1 MEAWERYFEK
11 ELEIVEE
18 VRRTQADKIREGAKL
33 IADCYE
39 QGGIVRLF
47 GCGHSHLITEDVFW
61 RAATLGNVHAILE
74 PSVSGMSEITKAGNV
89 ESLEGYGQ
97 MIVEYHKIA
106 KPDIMICI
114 SNSGNK
120 AVAIDVART
129 CQEKGIPT
137 IVLTNVKYSEYLN
150 AKHSSGKK
158 LKDFG
163 DVVISNCSAIGDSA
177 MTIDGFDIPVGSTSS
192 IPFLFIQNSMFA
204 EAVELL
210 VQRGIKP
217 EVYLNGSLK
226 ANDPE
231 RVNTNNGNIVDKYHS
246 RIRNL

>member
-11 ELEIVEE
+11 ELEIVQE
-18 VRRTQADKIREGAKL
+18 VRETQADAIRKGAEM

-39 QGGIVRLF
+39 AGGIVRMF

-97 MIVEYHKIA
+97 MIVEYHKIQ
-106 KPDIMICI
+106 KPDIMICV

-137 IVLTNVKYSEYLN
+137 IVLTNVVYSDYLKP
-150 AKHSSGKK
+150 KHSSGKK

-177 MTIDGFDIPVGSTSS
+177 LEIEGFDIPCGSTSS
-192 IPFLFIQNSMFA
+192 IPFLFIQNSMFVQ
-204 EAVELL
+204 AVEIL
-210 VQRGIKP
+210 VKRGIHP
-217 EVYLNGSLK
+217 DVYLNGSLK
-226 ANDPE
+226 ANFAD
-231 RVNTNNGNIVDKYHS
+231 RVNTHNGNIVDKYHS

>member
-11 ELEIVEE
+11 ELEIVQK
-18 VRRTQADKIREGAKL
+18 VRDTQVENIKKGAEL

-39 QGGIVRLF
+39 KGGIVRIF
-47 GCGHSHLITEDVFW
+47 GCGHSHLISEDVFW

-97 MIVEYHKIA
+97 MIVDYHKVQT
-106 KPDIMICI
+106 PDIMICI

-129 CQEKGIPT
+129 CQERGIPT
-137 IVLTNVKYSEYLN
+137 IVMTNVAYSEYLKP
-150 AKHSSGKK
+150 KHSTGKK

-163 DVVISNCSAIGDSA
+163 DVVISNCSEIGDSA
-177 MTIDGFDIPVGSTSS
+177 MEIEGFDIPVGSTSS

-204 EAVELL
+204 YAVELL
-210 VQRGIKP
+210 VKRGIQP
-217 EVYLNGSLK
+217 DVYLNGSLK
-226 ANDPE
+226 ANFAD
-231 RVNTNNGNIVDKYHS
+231 RVNSHNGYIVDKYHS